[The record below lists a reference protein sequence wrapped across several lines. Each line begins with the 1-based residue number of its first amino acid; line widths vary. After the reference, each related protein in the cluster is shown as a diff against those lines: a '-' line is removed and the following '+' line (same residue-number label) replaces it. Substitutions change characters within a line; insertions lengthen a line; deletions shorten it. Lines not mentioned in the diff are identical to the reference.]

1 MKKITSL
8 FAVFFFLVQ
17 FTFSQTQIGQDING
31 EAALD
36 RSGYSVSMS
45 SDGSIVA
52 IGAYGNDVNGSASGH
67 VRIYKNINE
76 VWTQVGADIDGEAAG
91 DHSGS
96 SVSMS
101 SDGSIVA
108 IGAPYKD
115 GNGTPLSGQVRIY
128 KNINEV
134 WTQVGSDI
142 NGAFFDKSGNS
153 VSISSDGSIVAIG
166 AIGNGGNGTDSG
178 HVRIYKNIN
187 EVWTQVG
194 SDINGEAA
202 YDYSGGYVSMS
213 SDGSSVAIGASG
225 NDENGA
231 DSGHVRIY
239 KNINEVWTQIGQDI
253 NGEAAG
259 DFSGRV
265 SMSSDGS
272 IVAIGASRNAGN
284 GTDSGHVR
292 VYKNI
297 NDIWTQVGADI
308 DGEAVEDRSGTSVS
322 MSSDG
327 NTVAI
332 GADRNAGNGTD
343 SGHVRI
349 YKNINEV
356 WTQIGT
362 DIDGEAA
369 EDNFGYSVSMSSD
382 GTIVAIGAPI
392 NNGTGSGY
400 VRVYNIPPPNTAPT
414 AVCQSFTA
422 QLGAD
427 GSVTIQASD
436 LDGGSSDAE
445 GPVTLSVSPDT
456 FDCSHVGALQVVTLT
471 VTDSEGLTDTCT
483 AIVTVEDNTSPVLVC
498 QDFTIE
504 IGADGT
510 ATLDPSDVIASNDD
524 ACGILTVAVDI
535 TEFSCADIGTP
546 VTVQVFSQDN
556 NGNLATCTATVTAV
570 DLLAPVVTCPAD
582 QTVDPG
588 AGNLFYILP
597 DYWAIGEVTAID
609 NCSFPLPITTQDPA
623 QGTPLPDGIYTIT
636 FTATDEYGNVGTCE
650 FELTVESRLG
660 VGDNNAIGSVQM
672 YPNPAKHTV
681 TIGNPASLSLEN
693 LRIFDIRGRMVKT
706 IDLRSMGTQKT
717 IDVSEMAAATY
728 LVIIQG
734 KDGQTTKRLIKE

>member
-1 MKKITSL
+1 
-8 FAVFFFLVQ
+8 
-17 FTFSQTQIGQDING
+17 
-31 EAALD
+31 
-36 RSGYSVSMS
+36 MS
-45 SDGSIVA
+45 SDGSI
-52 IGAYGNDVNGSASGH
+52 
-67 VRIYKNINE
+67 
-76 VWTQVGADIDGEAAG
+76 
-91 DHSGS
+91 
-96 SVSMS
+96 
-101 SDGSIVA
+101 
-108 IGAPYKD
+108 
-115 GNGTPLSGQVRIY
+115 
-128 KNINEV
+128 
-134 WTQVGSDI
+134 
-142 NGAFFDKSGNS
+142 
-153 VSISSDGSIVAIG
+153 
-166 AIGNGGNGTDSG
+166 
-178 HVRIYKNIN
+178 
-187 EVWTQVG
+187 
-194 SDINGEAA
+194 
-202 YDYSGGYVSMS
+202 
-213 SDGSSVAIGASG
+213 VAIGASG

-259 DFSGRV
+259 DFSGKV

-272 IVAIGASRNAGN
+272 IVAIGASKNAGN

-292 VYKNI
+292 IYKNI
-297 NDIWTQVGADI
+297 NDVWTQVGADI
-308 DGEAVEDRSGTSVS
+308 DGEAAGDISGSSVS

-327 NTVAI
+327 SIVAI

-343 SGHVRI
+343 SGHVRV

-392 NNGTGSGY
+392 DNGNGTGSGY

-510 ATLDPSDVIASNDD
+510 ATLDPIDVIASNDD
-524 ACGILTVAVDI
+524 ACGIFTVAVDI

-546 VTVQVFSQDN
+546 VTVQVFASDV
-556 NGNLATCTATVTAV
+556 NGNLSMCTAVVTVV
-570 DLLAPVVTCPAD
+570 DLLAPVLTCPAD

-588 AGNLFYILP
+588 AGNLFYIVP
-597 DYWAIGEVTAID
+597 DYFGTGEATAID
-609 NCSFPLPITTQDPA
+609 NCLDPVTITTQDPA
-623 QGTPLPDGIYTIT
+623 SGIPLSDGVYIITI
-636 FTATDEYGNVGTCE
+636 TATDGYDNTSTCE

-660 VGDNNAIGSVQM
+660 VGDNNANIGSVQM
-672 YPNPAKHTV
+672 YPNPARHTV
-681 TIGNPASLSLEN
+681 MIGNPASLSLEN
-693 LRIFDIRGRMVKT
+693 LSIFDIRGRMVKT
-706 IDLRSMGTQKT
+706 IDLRNMGAEKA

-734 KDGQTTKRLIKE
+734 ENGQVTKRLIKE